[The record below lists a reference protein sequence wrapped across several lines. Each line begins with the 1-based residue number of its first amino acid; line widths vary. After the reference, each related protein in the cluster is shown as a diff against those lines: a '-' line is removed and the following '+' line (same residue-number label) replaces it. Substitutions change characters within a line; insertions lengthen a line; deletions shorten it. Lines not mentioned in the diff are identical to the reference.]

1 MDLMEVIR
9 TRRSVRK
16 YQDKPIAKELLET
29 IVDAGR
35 LAATARNEQPWEF
48 IVVTDPPLK
57 AQVAAATDHGKF
69 IAQAAAMIAVFCK
82 DCKYFLEDGSAAT
95 QNILLAAHGLGIGSC
110 WIAGDKKDYAPEVAD
125 ILGVPAG
132 FRLISLVALGYPAE
146 QPQKAKRPLSEV
158 LHWERF

>member
-48 IVVTDPPLK
+48 IVVTDPQLK

-69 IAQAAAMIAVFCK
+69 IAQAAALIAVFCK
-82 DCKYFLEDGSAAT
+82 DCKYFLEEGSAAT

>member
-35 LAATARNEQPWEF
+35 LAATARNEQPWKF
-48 IVVTDPPLK
+48 IVVTDPQLK

>member
-1 MDLMEVIR
+1 
-9 TRRSVRK
+9 
-16 YQDKPIAKELLET
+16 
-29 IVDAGR
+29 
-35 LAATARNEQPWEF
+35 
-48 IVVTDPPLK
+48 
-57 AQVAAATDHGKF
+57 
-69 IAQAAAMIAVFCK
+69 MIAVFCK

>member
-1 MDLMEVIR
+1 
-9 TRRSVRK
+9 
-16 YQDKPIAKELLET
+16 
-29 IVDAGR
+29 
-35 LAATARNEQPWEF
+35 
-48 IVVTDPPLK
+48 
-57 AQVAAATDHGKF
+57 
-69 IAQAAAMIAVFCK
+69 MIAVFVK
-82 DCKYFLEDGSAAT
+82 TANTFWKMDSAAT